1 MQYYIFTGH
10 RLARR
15 TASFEYEWLV
25 YGEWKEDD
33 KRTLALKDAMND
45 YGDYSLMDQD
55 QITPEMAEE
64 LIQNGTIVL
73 HGNIGYGTSYGESTT
88 IKLSEWKKPNLA
100 K

>member
-1 MQYYIFTGH
+1 MLYYIFTGN

-15 TASFEYEWLV
+15 TASFKCEWLV

-33 KRTLALKDAMND
+33 QWTLSLKDAMND
-45 YGDYSLMDQD
+45 YGDYSLGDQD

-73 HGNIGYGTSYGESTT
+73 EGNIGYGTHYGQPMA
-88 IKLSEWKKPNLA
+88 IKLSDWKKPNLP